1 VDTPRLTS
9 LGQMVQAVKAR
20 GRPPRVAI
28 APCAEE
34 FVLRA
39 ALHAAKEGLAEP
51 IFLGDIAGSRA
62 VAGRLGLDLGAFE
75 FAPPPLP
82 ECMADANEDGVTDA
96 ADLSVLLGQF
106 EASVTPG
113 SGADFNGDGSVDG
126 ADLSVLLGG
135 FGCGTN

>member
-1 VDTPRLTS
+1 
-9 LGQMVQAVKAR
+9 
-20 GRPPRVAI
+20 
-28 APCAEE
+28 
-34 FVLRA
+34 
-39 ALHAAKEGLAEP
+39 
-51 IFLGDIAGSRA
+51 
-62 VAGRLGLDLGAFE
+62 
-75 FAPPPLP
+75 
-82 ECMADANEDGVTDA
+82 VTDA